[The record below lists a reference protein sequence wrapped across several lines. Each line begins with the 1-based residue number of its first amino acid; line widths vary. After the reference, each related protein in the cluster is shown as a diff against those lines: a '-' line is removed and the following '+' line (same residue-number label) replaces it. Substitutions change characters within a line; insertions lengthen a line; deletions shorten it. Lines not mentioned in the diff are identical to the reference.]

1 MDKRCID
8 RALEKMN
15 ALQKEWNKLDGKAWD
30 AYQEGNIKR
39 ADHFDKKQDEVA
51 LQIKGFESCLKSLGL
66 GVWWCGEH
74 NEWVIPLDDIERVC

>member
-15 ALQKEWNKLDGKAWD
+15 ALQKEWTRLDDKSWD
-30 AYQEGNIKR
+30 AYQNGNEKR
-39 ADHFDKKQDEVA
+39 GDRFSKQCDDIE

-66 GVWWCGEH
+66 GVWITKEG
-74 NEWVIPLDDIERVC
+74 EWVIPLDDIERAC